1 MNTFLQE
8 PIVPRHL
15 LLRPS
20 LMPGSWT
27 APSITFHPF
36 LCLLCSPLGHHPVP
50 QVPPAPRHPIAPLF
64 SIGLRSDRCSH
75 ILLVLLISCRREI
88 KPMRAVILACYS
100 CPVSFCNQKHS
111 TNDTIHT
118 ALSLFLHIDSDYRS
132 ANKSAYRRRAEVCLH
147 LQRSL
152 IANILVTLC
161 IYLLLIKTGAI

>member
-64 SIGLRSDRCSH
+64 SIGLRSDCCSH

-118 ALSLFLHIDSDYRS
+118 ALCSTTLIQTTGLPINLHTEGEQ
-132 ANKSAYRRRAEVCLH
+132 KSAYIFKGH
-147 LQRSL
+147 SSP
-152 IANILVTLC
+152 
-161 IYLLLIKTGAI
+161 IYLSLSAYTCC